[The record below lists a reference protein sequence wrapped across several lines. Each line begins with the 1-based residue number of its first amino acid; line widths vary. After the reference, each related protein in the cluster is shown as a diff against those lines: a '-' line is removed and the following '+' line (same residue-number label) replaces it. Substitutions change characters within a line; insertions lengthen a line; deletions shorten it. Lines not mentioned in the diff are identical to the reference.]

1 MKKNVK
7 KILFLILLFF
17 VILFYNTIVNAASF
31 SASASKTTLT
41 KGSTA
46 TVTITASDCAGKF
59 SITSSDSN
67 VVSISSSSEWV
78 ESGSKSITIT
88 AKKEGSAKI
97 TVKAADVS
105 DSSANVVSGS
115 KSISIT
121 VKDTTSNNNSNS
133 NSNNSSNNSN
143 SNNNNNSDNN
153 GNNNNNNNN
162 STPAEPIF
170 TSTNETVYAKSK
182 ANIRSSYSTS
192 STKVGSLS
200 EGDSVT
206 RIGIGN
212 NGWSK
217 ITYNGQ
223 TAYVSTSLLT
233 KTKPEENNKN
243 NQTTD
248 NTTDNSEENNNKP
261 EETILQLDELKI
273 ENYELTPEFS
283 KDIYEYKVKIDED
296 IEKLNMEPISNDKDI
311 TIEVKGNENLKIG
324 DNLITI
330 TLKKDGVEEKVYN
343 ITVTKK
349 ENVKEETVTKINQ
362 DLLNQEI
369 EQINRN
375 LKIRQWTIRGIIIF
389 VTILIIIIVIL
400 RYITVRNETEEY
412 FNNDYINIRDKFNEL
427 NNNINNEK
435 DDIKINNNVEN
446 KDEKDIDEVK
456 QSKIQNQN
464 ENEDAETQIQEDDD
478 VKPKRNKRSKGKHF

>member
-1 MKKNVK
+1 MKKNIN

-17 VILFYNTIVNAASF
+17 VILFCNTIVNAASF
-31 SASASKTTLT
+31 SASASKKTLT
-41 KGSTA
+41 KGSIA
-46 TVTITASDCAGKF
+46 TVTITANDCAGKF

-88 AKKEGSAKI
+88 AKKEGTAKI

-105 DSSANVVSGS
+105 DSSAQVVSGS
-115 KSISIT
+115 KSINIT
-121 VKDTTSNNNSNS
+121 VKNPETNNNSNNNNNS
-133 NSNNSSNNSN
+133 SNNTSNNSN
-143 SNNNNNSDNN
+143 SNNNP
-153 GNNNNNNNN
+153 NNN
-162 STPAEPIF
+162 SNNNETPTPTEPTF

-200 EGDSVT
+200 EGDTVT

-243 NQTTD
+243 NETTD
-248 NTTDNSEENNNKP
+248 NTTNNSEENNDKT

-283 KDIYEYKVKIDED
+283 KDIYEYKINIDED
-296 IEKLNMEPISNDKDI
+296 IEKLDIEPISNDKDI

-330 TLKKDGVEEKVYN
+330 TLKKDGIEEKVYN
-343 ITVTKK
+343 ITAIKNEK
-349 ENVKEETVTKINQ
+349 VKEETVTKINQ

-369 EQINRN
+369 DQTNKN

-389 VTILIIIIVIL
+389 VTILIIIIIIL
-400 RYITVRNETEEY
+400 RYITIRNETEEY

-446 KDEKDIDEVK
+446 KDEKNIDDVK
-456 QSKIQNQN
+456 QFKIENQD
-464 ENEDAETQIQEDDD
+464 ENTETQIQEDDD

>member
-17 VILFYNTIVNAASF
+17 VILFCNTIVNAASF

-46 TVTITASDCAGKF
+46 TLTITASDCAGKF

-88 AKKEGSAKI
+88 AKKEGTAKI

-133 NSNNSSNNSN
+133 NSNNSNNSN
-143 SNNNNNSDNN
+143 SNNNSGNN
-153 GNNNNNNNN
+153 GNNNNNP
-162 STPAEPIF
+162 TPSEPTF

-223 TAYVSTSLLT
+223 TAYISTSLLT
-233 KTKPEENNKN
+233 KTKPEENNSKPN
-243 NQTTD
+243 ETTD
-248 NTTDNSEENNNKP
+248 NTTNNSEKNNDKP

-273 ENYELTPEFS
+273 ENYKLTPEFS
-283 KDIYEYKVKIDED
+283 KDIYEYKIDIDEN
-296 IEKLNMEPISNDKDI
+296 IEKLNIEPISNDKDI

-330 TLKKDGVEEKVYN
+330 TLKKDGVEEKTYN

-369 EQINRN
+369 EQINKN

-389 VTILIIIIVIL
+389 VTILIIIIIIL

-427 NNNINNEK
+427 NNNIDNEK
-435 DDIKINNNVEN
+435 EDIKINNNVEN
-446 KDEKDIDEVK
+446 EDEKDIDEVK

>member
-17 VILFYNTIVNAASF
+17 VILFCNTIVNAASF

-46 TVTITASDCAGKF
+46 TLTITASDCAGKF

-88 AKKEGSAKI
+88 AKKEGTAKI

-133 NSNNSSNNSN
+133 NSNNSNNSN
-143 SNNNNNSDNN
+143 SNNNSGNN
-153 GNNNNNNNN
+153 GNNNNNP
-162 STPAEPIF
+162 TPSEPTF

-223 TAYVSTSLLT
+223 TAYISTSLLT
-233 KTKPEENNKN
+233 KTKPEENNSKPN
-243 NQTTD
+243 ETTD
-248 NTTDNSEENNNKP
+248 NTTNNSEKNNDKP

-273 ENYELTPEFS
+273 ENYKLTPEFS
-283 KDIYEYKVKIDED
+283 KDIYEYKIDIDEN
-296 IEKLNMEPISNDKDI
+296 IEKLNIEPISNDKDI

-330 TLKKDGVEEKVYN
+330 TLKKDGVEEKTYN

-427 NNNINNEK
+427 NNNIDNEK
-435 DDIKINNNVEN
+435 EDIKINNNVEN
-446 KDEKDIDEVK
+446 EDEKDIDEVK

>member
-1 MKKNVK
+1 MKKNIN

-17 VILFYNTIVNAASF
+17 VILFCNTIVNAASF
-31 SASASKTTLT
+31 SASASKKTLT

-46 TVTITASDCAGKF
+46 TVTITANDCAGKF

-67 VVSISSSSEWV
+67 VVSISSFSEWV

-88 AKKEGSAKI
+88 AKKEGTAKI
-97 TVKAADVS
+97 TIKANDVS

-115 KSISIT
+115 KSINIT
-121 VKDTTSNNNSNS
+121 VKDSTTNSD
-133 NSNNSSNNSN
+133 NSNNSDNS
-143 SNNNNNSDNN
+143 SNNNNNQNNN
-153 GNNNNNNNN
+153 GNNNNDN
-162 STPAEPIF
+162 AEPSEPTF

-200 EGDSVT
+200 EGDNVT

-243 NQTTD
+243 NETTD
-248 NTTDNSEENNNKP
+248 NTTNNSEENNDKT

-283 KDIYEYKVKIDED
+283 KDIYEYKINIDED
-296 IEKLNMEPISNDKDI
+296 IEKLDIEPISNDKDI

-330 TLKKDGVEEKVYN
+330 TLKKDGIEENVYN
-343 ITVTKK
+343 ITAIKNEK
-349 ENVKEETVTKINQ
+349 VKEETVTKINQ

-369 EQINRN
+369 DQTNKN

-389 VTILIIIIVIL
+389 VTILIIIIIIL
-400 RYITVRNETEEY
+400 RYITIRNETNEIEY
-412 FNNDYINIRDKFNEL
+412 VNIRDKFNEL
-427 NNNINNEK
+427 NNQ
-435 DDIKINNNVEN
+435 NNNDEFNNNIKNSYNVNNDNQFEDEN
-446 KDEKDIDEVK
+446 QDEIDK
-456 QSKIQNQN
+456 KLR
-464 ENEDAETQIQEDDD
+464 
-478 VKPKRNKRSKGKHF
+478 KNKKSKGKHF

>member
-133 NSNNSSNNSN
+133 NSNNS
-143 SNNNNNSDNN
+143 
-153 GNNNNNNNN
+153 NNNNNNNN
-162 STPAEPIF
+162 NNNPTPAEPTF

-243 NQTTD
+243 NETTD
-248 NTTDNSEENNNKP
+248 NTTDNSEENNDKP

-273 ENYELTPEFS
+273 ENYDLTPEFS
-283 KDIYEYKVKIDED
+283 KDIYEYKVNIDED
-296 IEKLNMEPISNDKDI
+296 IGKLNIEPISNDKDI

-349 ENVKEETVTKINQ
+349 ENVKVETVTKINQ

-389 VTILIIIIVIL
+389 VTILIIIIIIL

-446 KDEKDIDEVK
+446 KDEKNIDDVK
-456 QSKIQNQN
+456 QSKIENQN
-464 ENEDAETQIQEDDD
+464 ENTETQIQEDDD

>member
-17 VILFYNTIVNAASF
+17 VILFCNTIVNAASF

-46 TVTITASDCAGKF
+46 TLTITASDCAGKF

-88 AKKEGSAKI
+88 AKKEGTAKI

-133 NSNNSSNNSN
+133 NSNNSNNSN
-143 SNNNNNSDNN
+143 SNNNSGNN
-153 GNNNNNNNN
+153 GNNNNNP
-162 STPAEPIF
+162 TPSEPTF

-223 TAYVSTSLLT
+223 TAYISTSLLT
-233 KTKPEENNKN
+233 KTKPEENNSKPN
-243 NQTTD
+243 ETTD
-248 NTTDNSEENNNKP
+248 NTTNNSEKNNDKP

-283 KDIYEYKVKIDED
+283 KDIYEYKVNIDED
-296 IEKLNMEPISNDKDI
+296 IEKLNIEPISNDKDI

-330 TLKKDGVEEKVYN
+330 TLKKDGVEEKTYN

-369 EQINRN
+369 EQINKN

-389 VTILIIIIVIL
+389 VTILIIIIIIL

-427 NNNINNEK
+427 NNNIDNEK
-435 DDIKINNNVEN
+435 EDIKINNNVEN
-446 KDEKDIDEVK
+446 EDEKDIDEVK

>member
-17 VILFYNTIVNAASF
+17 VILFCNTIVNAASF

-46 TVTITASDCAGKF
+46 TLTITASDCAGKF

-88 AKKEGSAKI
+88 AKKEGTAKI

-105 DSSANVVSGS
+105 DSSAQVVSGS
-115 KSISIT
+115 KSINIT
-121 VKDTTSNNNSNS
+121 VKNPETNNNSNNNNNS
-133 NSNNSSNNSN
+133 SNNTSNNSN
-143 SNNNNNSDNN
+143 SNNNP
-153 GNNNNNNNN
+153 NNN
-162 STPAEPIF
+162 SNNNETPTPTEPTF

-200 EGDSVT
+200 EGDTVT

-243 NQTTD
+243 NETTD
-248 NTTDNSEENNNKP
+248 NTTDNSEENNDKP

-283 KDIYEYKVKIDED
+283 KDIYEYKINIDKD
-296 IEKLNMEPISNDKDI
+296 IEKLDIEPISNDKDI

-330 TLKKDGVEEKVYN
+330 TLKKDGIEEKVYN
-343 ITVTKK
+343 ITAIKNEK
-349 ENVKEETVTKINQ
+349 VKEETVTKINQ

-369 EQINRN
+369 DQTNKN

-389 VTILIIIIVIL
+389 VTILIIIIIIL
-400 RYITVRNETEEY
+400 RYITIRNETEEY

-446 KDEKDIDEVK
+446 KDEKNIDDVK
-456 QSKIQNQN
+456 QFKIENQD
-464 ENEDAETQIQEDDD
+464 ENTETQIQEDDD

>member
-1 MKKNVK
+1 MKKNIN

-17 VILFYNTIVNAASF
+17 VILFCNTIVNAASF
-31 SASASKTTLT
+31 SASASKKTLT

-46 TVTITASDCAGKF
+46 TVTITANDCAGKF

-67 VVSISSSSEWV
+67 VASISSSSEWV

-88 AKKEGSAKI
+88 AKKEGTAKI

-115 KSISIT
+115 KSINIT
-121 VKDTTSNNNSNS
+121 VKDSTTNSD
-133 NSNNSSNNSN
+133 NSNNSDNS
-143 SNNNNNSDNN
+143 SNNNNNQNNN
-153 GNNNNNNNN
+153 GNNNNDN
-162 STPAEPIF
+162 AEPSEPTF

-200 EGDSVT
+200 EGDDVT

-243 NQTTD
+243 NETTD
-248 NTTDNSEENNNKP
+248 NTTNNSEENNDKT

-283 KDIYEYKVKIDED
+283 KDIYEYKINIDED
-296 IEKLNMEPISNDKDI
+296 IEKLDIEPISNDKDI

-330 TLKKDGVEEKVYN
+330 TLKKDGIEEKVYN
-343 ITVTKK
+343 ITAIKNEK
-349 ENVKEETVTKINQ
+349 VKEETVTKINQ

-369 EQINRN
+369 DQTNKN

-389 VTILIIIIVIL
+389 VTILIIIIIIL
-400 RYITVRNETEEY
+400 RYITIRNETEEY

-446 KDEKDIDEVK
+446 KDEKNIDDVK
-456 QSKIQNQN
+456 QFKIENQD
-464 ENEDAETQIQEDDD
+464 ENTETQIQEDDD

>member
-1 MKKNVK
+1 MKKNIN

-17 VILFYNTIVNAASF
+17 VILFCNTIVNAASF
-31 SASASKTTLT
+31 SASASKKTLT
-41 KGSTA
+41 KGSIA
-46 TVTITASDCAGKF
+46 TVTITANDCAGKF

-88 AKKEGSAKI
+88 AKKEGTAKI
-97 TVKAADVS
+97 TIKANDVS

-115 KSISIT
+115 KSINIT
-121 VKDTTSNNNSNS
+121 VKDSTTNSD
-133 NSNNSSNNSN
+133 NSNNSDNS
-143 SNNNNNSDNN
+143 SNNNNNQNNN
-153 GNNNNNNNN
+153 GNNNNDN
-162 STPAEPIF
+162 AEPSEPTF

-200 EGDSVT
+200 EGDNVT

-243 NQTTD
+243 NETTD
-248 NTTDNSEENNNKP
+248 NTTNNSEENNDKT

-283 KDIYEYKVKIDED
+283 KDIYEYKINIDED
-296 IEKLNMEPISNDKDI
+296 IEKLDIEPISNDKDI

-330 TLKKDGVEEKVYN
+330 TLKKDGIEEKVYN
-343 ITVTKK
+343 ITAIKNEK
-349 ENVKEETVTKINQ
+349 VKEETVTKINQ

-369 EQINRN
+369 DQTNKN

-389 VTILIIIIVIL
+389 VTILIIIIIIL
-400 RYITVRNETEEY
+400 RYITIRNETEEY

-446 KDEKDIDEVK
+446 KDEKNIDDVK
-456 QSKIQNQN
+456 QFKIENQD
-464 ENEDAETQIQEDDD
+464 ENTETQIQEDDD

>member
-1 MKKNVK
+1 MKKNIN

-17 VILFYNTIVNAASF
+17 VILFCNTIVNAASF
-31 SASASKTTLT
+31 SASASKKTLT
-41 KGSTA
+41 KGSIA
-46 TVTITASDCAGKF
+46 TVTITANDCAGKF

-88 AKKEGSAKI
+88 AKKEGTAKI
-97 TVKAADVS
+97 TIKANDVS

-115 KSISIT
+115 KSINIT
-121 VKDTTSNNNSNS
+121 VKDSTTNSD
-133 NSNNSSNNSN
+133 NSNNSDNS
-143 SNNNNNSDNN
+143 SNNNNNQNNN
-153 GNNNNNNNN
+153 GNNNNDN
-162 STPAEPIF
+162 AEPSEPTF

-200 EGDSVT
+200 EGDNVT

-243 NQTTD
+243 NETTD
-248 NTTDNSEENNNKP
+248 NTTNNSEENNDKT

-283 KDIYEYKVKIDED
+283 KDIYEYKINIDED
-296 IEKLNMEPISNDKDI
+296 IEKLDIEPISNDKDI

-330 TLKKDGVEEKVYN
+330 TLKKDGIEEKVYN
-343 ITVTKK
+343 ITAIKNEK
-349 ENVKEETVTKINQ
+349 VKEETVTKINQ

-369 EQINRN
+369 DQTNKN

-389 VTILIIIIVIL
+389 VTILIIIIIIL
-400 RYITVRNETEEY
+400 RYITIRNETEEY

-446 KDEKDIDEVK
+446 KDEKNIDDVK
-456 QSKIQNQN
+456 QFKIENQD
-464 ENEDAETQIQEDDD
+464 ENTETQIQEDDN

>member
-41 KGSTA
+41 NGSTA
-46 TVTITASDCAGKF
+46 TITITASDCAGKF

-88 AKKEGSAKI
+88 AKKEGTAKI

-105 DSSANVVSGS
+105 DSSAQVVSGS
-115 KSISIT
+115 KSINIT
-121 VKDTTSNNNSNS
+121 VKNPETNNNSN
-133 NSNNSSNNSN
+133 NNNNSSNNTNNTNNNSN
-143 SNNNNNSDNN
+143 SNNNP
-153 GNNNNNNNN
+153 NNN
-162 STPAEPIF
+162 SNNNETPTPTEPTF

-200 EGDSVT
+200 EGDTVT

-243 NQTTD
+243 NETTD
-248 NTTDNSEENNNKP
+248 NTTDNSEENNDKP
-261 EETILQLDELKI
+261 EEIILQLDELKI

-283 KDIYEYKVKIDED
+283 KDIYEYKVKIDEN
-296 IEKLNMEPISNDKDI
+296 IEKLNIEPISNDKDI

-446 KDEKDIDEVK
+446 KDEKNIDDVK
-456 QSKIQNQN
+456 QSKIENQD
-464 ENEDAETQIQEDDD
+464 ENTETQIQEDDD

>member
-1 MKKNVK
+1 MKGNIK

-17 VILFYNTIVNAASF
+17 VILFCNTIVNAASF
-31 SASASKTTLT
+31 SASASKKTLT

-67 VVSISSSSEWV
+67 IVSISSSSEWV

-88 AKKEGSAKI
+88 AKKAGTAKI

-121 VKDTTSNNNSNS
+121 VEDSTAN
-133 NSNNSSNNSN
+133 NNSN
-143 SNNNNNSDNN
+143 SNNNS
-153 GNNNNNNNN
+153 NNNNASNSNNNN
-162 STPAEPIF
+162 SKPTEPTF

-182 ANIRSSYSTS
+182 ANVRSSYSTS
-192 STKVGSLS
+192 STKIGSLT

-206 RIGIGN
+206 RTGIGN

-233 KTKPEENNKN
+233 KTKPEKNNNKTN
-243 NQTTD
+243 ETTD
-248 NTTDNSEENNNKP
+248 NTTSNIDENNEKT
-261 EETILQLDELKI
+261 EELILQLDELKI
-273 ENYELTPEFS
+273 ENYKLTPEFS
-283 KDIYEYKVKIDED
+283 KDIYEYKINIDDD
-296 IEKLNMEPISNDKDI
+296 IEKLNIEPISNDKNI
-311 TIEVKGNENLKIG
+311 TIELKGNENLKIG

-330 TLKKDGVEEKVYN
+330 TLKKDGVEEKTYN

-369 EQINRN
+369 EQINKN

-389 VTILIIIIVIL
+389 VTILIIIIIIL

-412 FNNDYINIRDKFNEL
+412 FNNDYVNIRDKFNEL
-427 NNNINNEK
+427 NNNINNKE
-435 DDIKINNNVEN
+435 DIVQINKNVEN
-446 KDEKDIDEVK
+446 EEEKNIDDVK
-456 QSKIQNQN
+456 QTKMENQN
-464 ENEDAETQIQEDDD
+464 ENAEYQIQEDIDI
-478 VKPKRNKRSKGKHF
+478 KTKRNKKSRGKHF

>member
-133 NSNNSSNNSN
+133 NSNNS
-143 SNNNNNSDNN
+143 
-153 GNNNNNNNN
+153 NNNNNNNN
-162 STPAEPIF
+162 NNNPTPAEPTF

-243 NQTTD
+243 NETTD
-248 NTTDNSEENNNKP
+248 NTTDNSEENNDKP

-273 ENYELTPEFS
+273 ENYDLTPEFS
-283 KDIYEYKVKIDED
+283 KDIYEYKVNIDED
-296 IEKLNMEPISNDKDI
+296 IGKLNIEPISNDKDI

-349 ENVKEETVTKINQ
+349 ENVKVETVTKINQ

-400 RYITVRNETEEY
+400 RYITIRNETQEY

-446 KDEKDIDEVK
+446 KDEKNIDDVK
-456 QSKIQNQN
+456 QSKIENQNQN
-464 ENEDAETQIQEDDD
+464 TETQIQEDDD

>member
-1 MKKNVK
+1 MKKNIN

-17 VILFYNTIVNAASF
+17 VILFCNTIVNAASF
-31 SASASKTTLT
+31 LASASKKTLT

-46 TVTITASDCAGKF
+46 TVTITANDCAGKF

-88 AKKEGSAKI
+88 AKKEGTAKI
-97 TVKAADVS
+97 TIKANDVS

-115 KSISIT
+115 KSINIT
-121 VKDTTSNNNSNS
+121 VKDSTTNSD
-133 NSNNSSNNSN
+133 NSNNSDNS
-143 SNNNNNSDNN
+143 SNNNNNQNNN
-153 GNNNNNNNN
+153 GNNNNDN
-162 STPAEPIF
+162 AEPSEPTF

-200 EGDSVT
+200 EGDNVT

-243 NQTTD
+243 NETTD
-248 NTTDNSEENNNKP
+248 NTTNNSEENNDKT

-283 KDIYEYKVKIDED
+283 KDIYEYKINIDED
-296 IEKLNMEPISNDKDI
+296 IEKLDIEPISNDKDI

-330 TLKKDGVEEKVYN
+330 TLKKDGIEEKVYN
-343 ITVTKK
+343 ITAIKNEK
-349 ENVKEETVTKINQ
+349 VKEETVTKINQ

-369 EQINRN
+369 DQTNKN

-389 VTILIIIIVIL
+389 VTILIIIIIIL
-400 RYITVRNETEEY
+400 RYITIRNETEEY

-446 KDEKDIDEVK
+446 KDEKNIDDVK
-456 QSKIQNQN
+456 QFKIENQD
-464 ENEDAETQIQEDDD
+464 ENTETQIQEDDD

>member
-1 MKKNVK
+1 MKKNIN

-17 VILFYNTIVNAASF
+17 VILFCNTIVNAASF
-31 SASASKTTLT
+31 SASASKKTLT

-46 TVTITASDCAGKF
+46 TVTITANDCAGKF

-88 AKKEGSAKI
+88 AKKEGTAKI
-97 TVKAADVS
+97 TIKANDVS

-115 KSISIT
+115 KSINIT
-121 VKDTTSNNNSNS
+121 VKDSTTNSD
-133 NSNNSSNNSN
+133 NSNNSDNS
-143 SNNNNNSDNN
+143 SNNNNNQNNN
-153 GNNNNNNNN
+153 GNNNNDN
-162 STPAEPIF
+162 AEPSEPTF

-200 EGDSVT
+200 EGDNVT

-243 NQTTD
+243 NETTD
-248 NTTDNSEENNNKP
+248 NTTNNSEENNDKT

-283 KDIYEYKVKIDED
+283 KDIYEYKINIDED
-296 IEKLNMEPISNDKDI
+296 IEKLDIEPISNDKDI
-311 TIEVKGNENLKIG
+311 TIEIKGNENLKIG

-330 TLKKDGVEEKVYN
+330 TLKKDGIEEKVYN
-343 ITVTKK
+343 ITAIKNEK
-349 ENVKEETVTKINQ
+349 VKEETVTKINQ

-369 EQINRN
+369 DQTNKN

-389 VTILIIIIVIL
+389 VTILIIIIIIL
-400 RYITVRNETEEY
+400 RYITIRNETEEY

-446 KDEKDIDEVK
+446 KDEKNIDDVK
-456 QSKIQNQN
+456 QFKIENQD
-464 ENEDAETQIQEDDD
+464 ENTETQIQEDDD

>member
-133 NSNNSSNNSN
+133 NSNNS
-143 SNNNNNSDNN
+143 
-153 GNNNNNNNN
+153 NNNNNNNN
-162 STPAEPIF
+162 PTPAEPTF

-243 NQTTD
+243 NETTD
-248 NTTDNSEENNNKP
+248 NTTDNSEENNDKP

-273 ENYELTPEFS
+273 ENYDLTPEFS

>member
-1 MKKNVK
+1 MKKNIN

-17 VILFYNTIVNAASF
+17 VILFCNTIVNAASF
-31 SASASKTTLT
+31 SASASKKTLT

-46 TVTITASDCAGKF
+46 TVTITANDCAGKF

-67 VVSISSSSEWV
+67 VASISSSSEWV

-88 AKKEGSAKI
+88 AKKEGTAKI

-105 DSSANVVSGS
+105 DSSAQVVSGS
-115 KSISIT
+115 KSINIT
-121 VKDTTSNNNSNS
+121 VKNPETNNNSNNNNNS
-133 NSNNSSNNSN
+133 SNNTSNNSN
-143 SNNNNNSDNN
+143 SNNNP
-153 GNNNNNNNN
+153 NNN
-162 STPAEPIF
+162 SNNNETPTPTEPTF

-200 EGDSVT
+200 EGDTVT

-243 NQTTD
+243 NETTD
-248 NTTDNSEENNNKP
+248 NTTDNSEENNDKP

-283 KDIYEYKVKIDED
+283 KDIYEYKVNIDED

-369 EQINRN
+369 DQTNKN

-389 VTILIIIIVIL
+389 VTILIIIIIIL
-400 RYITVRNETEEY
+400 RYITIRNETEEY

-446 KDEKDIDEVK
+446 KDEKNIDDVK
-456 QSKIQNQN
+456 QFKIENQD
-464 ENEDAETQIQEDDD
+464 ENTETQIQEYDD

>member
-17 VILFYNTIVNAASF
+17 VILFCNTIVNAASF

-46 TVTITASDCAGKF
+46 TLTITASDCAGKF

-88 AKKEGSAKI
+88 AKKEGTAKI

-133 NSNNSSNNSN
+133 NSNNSNNSN
-143 SNNNNNSDNN
+143 SNNNSGNN
-153 GNNNNNNNN
+153 GNNNNNP
-162 STPAEPIF
+162 TPSEPTF

-223 TAYVSTSLLT
+223 TAYISTSLLT
-233 KTKPEENNKN
+233 KTKPEENNSKPN
-243 NQTTD
+243 ETTD
-248 NTTDNSEENNNKP
+248 NTTNNSEKNNDKP

-273 ENYELTPEFS
+273 ENYKLTPEFS
-283 KDIYEYKVKIDED
+283 KDIYEYKIDIDEN
-296 IEKLNMEPISNDKDI
+296 IEKLNIEPISNDKDI

-330 TLKKDGVEEKVYN
+330 TLKKDGVEEKTYN

-369 EQINRN
+369 EQINKN

-389 VTILIIIIVIL
+389 VTILIIIIIIL

-427 NNNINNEK
+427 NNNIDNEK
-435 DDIKINNNVEN
+435 EDIKINNNVEN
-446 KDEKDIDEVK
+446 EDEKDIDEVK

-464 ENEDAETQIQEDDD
+464 ENEDEETQIQEDDD

>member
-1 MKKNVK
+1 MKKNIN

-17 VILFYNTIVNAASF
+17 VILFCNTIVNAASF
-31 SASASKTTLT
+31 SASASKKTLT

-46 TVTITASDCAGKF
+46 TVTITANDCAGKF

-88 AKKEGSAKI
+88 AKKEGTAKI
-97 TVKAADVS
+97 TIKANDVS

-115 KSISIT
+115 KSINIT
-121 VKDTTSNNNSNS
+121 VKDSTTNSD
-133 NSNNSSNNSN
+133 NSNNSDNS
-143 SNNNNNSDNN
+143 SNNNNNQNNN
-153 GNNNNNNNN
+153 GNNNNDN
-162 STPAEPIF
+162 AEPSEPTF

-200 EGDSVT
+200 EGDNVT

-243 NQTTD
+243 NETTD
-248 NTTDNSEENNNKP
+248 NTTNNSEENNDKT

-283 KDIYEYKVKIDED
+283 KDIYEYKINIDED
-296 IEKLNMEPISNDKDI
+296 IEKLDIEPISNDKDI

-330 TLKKDGVEEKVYN
+330 TLKKDGIEEKVYN
-343 ITVTKK
+343 ITAIKNEK
-349 ENVKEETVTKINQ
+349 VKEETVTKINQ

-369 EQINRN
+369 DQTNKN

-389 VTILIIIIVIL
+389 VTILIIIIIIL
-400 RYITVRNETEEY
+400 RYITIRNETEEY

-446 KDEKDIDEVK
+446 KDEKNIDDVK
-456 QSKIQNQN
+456 QFKIENQD
-464 ENEDAETQIQEDDD
+464 ENTETQIQEDDD

>member
-1 MKKNVK
+1 MKKNIN

-17 VILFYNTIVNAASF
+17 VILFCNTIVNAASF
-31 SASASKTTLT
+31 SASASKKTLT

-46 TVTITASDCAGKF
+46 TVTITANDCAGKF

-67 VVSISSSSEWV
+67 VASISSSSEWV

-88 AKKEGSAKI
+88 AKKEGTAKI

-105 DSSANVVSGS
+105 DSSAQVVSGS
-115 KSISIT
+115 KSINIT
-121 VKDTTSNNNSNS
+121 VKNPETNNNSNNNNNS
-133 NSNNSSNNSN
+133 SNNTSNNSN
-143 SNNNNNSDNN
+143 SNNNP
-153 GNNNNNNNN
+153 NNN
-162 STPAEPIF
+162 SNNNETPTPTEPTF

-200 EGDSVT
+200 EGDTVT

-243 NQTTD
+243 NETTD
-248 NTTDNSEENNNKP
+248 NTTDNSEENNDKP

-283 KDIYEYKVKIDED
+283 KDIYEYKVNIDED

-369 EQINRN
+369 DQTNKN

-389 VTILIIIIVIL
+389 VTILIIIIIIL
-400 RYITVRNETEEY
+400 RYITIRNETNEIEY
-412 FNNDYINIRDKFNEL
+412 VNIRDKFNEL
-427 NNNINNEK
+427 NNQ
-435 DDIKINNNVEN
+435 NNNDEFNNNIKNSYNVNNDNQFEDEN
-446 KDEKDIDEVK
+446 QDEIDK
-456 QSKIQNQN
+456 KLR
-464 ENEDAETQIQEDDD
+464 
-478 VKPKRNKRSKGKHF
+478 KNKKSKGKHF

>member
-1 MKKNVK
+1 MKKNIN

-17 VILFYNTIVNAASF
+17 VILFCNTIVNAASF
-31 SASASKTTLT
+31 SASASKKTLT
-41 KGSTA
+41 KGSIA
-46 TVTITASDCAGKF
+46 TVTITANDCAGKF

-88 AKKEGSAKI
+88 AKKEGTAKI
-97 TVKAADVS
+97 TIKANDVS

-115 KSISIT
+115 KSINIT
-121 VKDTTSNNNSNS
+121 VKDSTTNSD
-133 NSNNSSNNSN
+133 NSNNSDNS
-143 SNNNNNSDNN
+143 SNNNDNQNNN
-153 GNNNNNNNN
+153 GNNNNDN
-162 STPAEPIF
+162 AEPSEPTF

-200 EGDSVT
+200 EGDNVT

-243 NQTTD
+243 NETTD
-248 NTTDNSEENNNKP
+248 NTTNNSEENNDKT

-283 KDIYEYKVKIDED
+283 KDIYEYKINIDED
-296 IEKLNMEPISNDKDI
+296 IEKLDIEPISNDKDI

-330 TLKKDGVEEKVYN
+330 TLKKDGIEEKVYN
-343 ITVTKK
+343 ITAIKNEK
-349 ENVKEETVTKINQ
+349 VKEETVTKINQ

-369 EQINRN
+369 DQTNKN

-389 VTILIIIIVIL
+389 VTILIIIIIIL
-400 RYITVRNETEEY
+400 RYITIRNETEEY

-446 KDEKDIDEVK
+446 KDEKNIDDVK
-456 QSKIQNQN
+456 QFKIENQD
-464 ENEDAETQIQEDDD
+464 ENTETQIQEDDD

>member
-17 VILFYNTIVNAASF
+17 VILFCNTIVNAASF

-46 TVTITASDCAGKF
+46 TLTITASDCAGKF

-88 AKKEGSAKI
+88 AKKEGTAKI

-133 NSNNSSNNSN
+133 NSNNNSG
-143 SNNNNNSDNN
+143 NN
-153 GNNNNNNNN
+153 GNNNNNP
-162 STPAEPIF
+162 TPSEPTF

-223 TAYVSTSLLT
+223 TAYISTSLLT
-233 KTKPEENNKN
+233 KTKPEENNSKPN
-243 NQTTD
+243 ETTD
-248 NTTDNSEENNNKP
+248 NTTNNSEKNNDKP

-273 ENYELTPEFS
+273 ENYKLTPEFS
-283 KDIYEYKVKIDED
+283 KDIYEYKIDIDEN
-296 IEKLNMEPISNDKDI
+296 IEKLNIEPISNDKDI

-330 TLKKDGVEEKVYN
+330 TLKKDGVEEKTYN

-369 EQINRN
+369 EQINKN

-389 VTILIIIIVIL
+389 VTILIIIIIIL

-427 NNNINNEK
+427 NNNIDNKKE
-435 DDIKINNNVEN
+435 DIKINNNVEN
-446 KDEKDIDEVK
+446 EDEKDIDEVK

-464 ENEDAETQIQEDDD
+464 QNEDAETQIQEDDD

>member
-133 NSNNSSNNSN
+133 NSNNS
-143 SNNNNNSDNN
+143 
-153 GNNNNNNNN
+153 NNNNNNNN
-162 STPAEPIF
+162 PTPAEPTF

-248 NTTDNSEENNNKP
+248 NTTDNSEENNKP

-311 TIEVKGNENLKIG
+311 TIEVKGNDNLKIG

-389 VTILIIIIVIL
+389 VTILIIIIIIL

-446 KDEKDIDEVK
+446 KDEKNIDDVK
-456 QSKIQNQN
+456 QSKIENQN
-464 ENEDAETQIQEDDD
+464 ENTETQIQEDDD

>member
-1 MKKNVK
+1 MKKNIN

-17 VILFYNTIVNAASF
+17 VILFCNTIVNAASF
-31 SASASKTTLT
+31 SASASKKTLT

-46 TVTITASDCAGKF
+46 TVTITANDCAGKF

-88 AKKEGSAKI
+88 AKKEGTAKI

-115 KSISIT
+115 KSINIT
-121 VKDTTSNNNSNS
+121 VKDSTTNSD
-133 NSNNSSNNSN
+133 NSNNSDNS
-143 SNNNNNSDNN
+143 SNNNNNQNNN
-153 GNNNNNNNN
+153 GNNNNDN
-162 STPAEPIF
+162 AEPSEPTF

-200 EGDSVT
+200 EGDNVT

-243 NQTTD
+243 NETTD
-248 NTTDNSEENNNKP
+248 NTTNNSEENNDKT

-283 KDIYEYKVKIDED
+283 KDIYEYKINIDED
-296 IEKLNMEPISNDKDI
+296 IEKLDIEPISNDKDI

-330 TLKKDGVEEKVYN
+330 TLKKDGIEENVYN
-343 ITVTKK
+343 ITAIKNEK
-349 ENVKEETVTKINQ
+349 VKEETVTKINQ

-369 EQINRN
+369 DQTNKN

-389 VTILIIIIVIL
+389 VTILIIIIIIL
-400 RYITVRNETEEY
+400 RYITIRNETNEIEY
-412 FNNDYINIRDKFNEL
+412 VNIRDKFNEL
-427 NNNINNEK
+427 NNQ
-435 DDIKINNNVEN
+435 NNNDEFNNNIKNSYNVNNDNQFEDEN
-446 KDEKDIDEVK
+446 QDEIDK
-456 QSKIQNQN
+456 KLR
-464 ENEDAETQIQEDDD
+464 
-478 VKPKRNKRSKGKHF
+478 KNKKSKGKHF

>member
-1 MKKNVK
+1 MKKNIN

-17 VILFYNTIVNAASF
+17 VILFCNTIVNAASF
-31 SASASKTTLT
+31 SASASKKTLT
-41 KGSTA
+41 KGSTV
-46 TVTITASDCAGKF
+46 TVTITANDCAGKF

-88 AKKEGSAKI
+88 AKKEGTAKI

-105 DSSANVVSGS
+105 DSSAQVVSGS
-115 KSISIT
+115 KSINIT
-121 VKDTTSNNNSNS
+121 VKNPETNNNSNNNNNS
-133 NSNNSSNNSN
+133 SNNTSNNSN
-143 SNNNNNSDNN
+143 SNNNP
-153 GNNNNNNNN
+153 NNN
-162 STPAEPIF
+162 SNNNETPTPTEPTF

-200 EGDSVT
+200 EGDTVT

-243 NQTTD
+243 NETTD
-248 NTTDNSEENNNKP
+248 NTTDNSEENNDKP

-283 KDIYEYKVKIDED
+283 KDIYEYKVNIDED

-330 TLKKDGVEEKVYN
+330 TLKKDGIEEKVYN
-343 ITVTKK
+343 ITAIKNEK
-349 ENVKEETVTKINQ
+349 VKEETVTKINQ

-369 EQINRN
+369 DQTNKN

-389 VTILIIIIVIL
+389 VTILIIIIIIL
-400 RYITVRNETEEY
+400 RYITIRNETEEY

-446 KDEKDIDEVK
+446 KDEKNIDDVK
-456 QSKIQNQN
+456 QFKIENQD
-464 ENEDAETQIQEDDD
+464 ENTETQIQEDDD

>member
-17 VILFYNTIVNAASF
+17 VILFCNTIVNAASF

-46 TVTITASDCAGKF
+46 TLTITASDCAGKF

-88 AKKEGSAKI
+88 AKKEGTAKI

-133 NSNNSSNNSN
+133 NSNNSNNSN
-143 SNNNNNSDNN
+143 SNNNSGNN
-153 GNNNNNNNN
+153 GNNNNNP
-162 STPAEPIF
+162 TPSEPTF

-223 TAYVSTSLLT
+223 TAYISTSLLT
-233 KTKPEENNKN
+233 KTKPEENNSKPN
-243 NQTTD
+243 ETTD
-248 NTTDNSEENNNKP
+248 NTTNNSEKNNDKP

-283 KDIYEYKVKIDED
+283 KDIYEYKVNIDEN
-296 IEKLNMEPISNDKDI
+296 IEKLNIEPISNDKDI

-330 TLKKDGVEEKVYN
+330 TLKKDGVEEKTYN

-369 EQINRN
+369 EQINKN

-389 VTILIIIIVIL
+389 VTILIIIIIIL

-427 NNNINNEK
+427 NNNIDNEK
-435 DDIKINNNVEN
+435 EDIKINNNVEN
-446 KDEKDIDEVK
+446 EDEKDIDEVK

>member
-17 VILFYNTIVNAASF
+17 VILFCNTIVNAASF
-31 SASASKTTLT
+31 SASASKITLT

-46 TVTITASDCAGKF
+46 TLTITASDCAGKF

-88 AKKEGSAKI
+88 AKKEGTAKI

-133 NSNNSSNNSN
+133 NSNNSNNSN
-143 SNNNNNSDNN
+143 SNNNSGNN
-153 GNNNNNNNN
+153 GNNNNNP
-162 STPAEPIF
+162 TPSEPTF

-223 TAYVSTSLLT
+223 TAYISTSLLT
-233 KTKPEENNKN
+233 KTKPEENNSKPN
-243 NQTTD
+243 ETTD
-248 NTTDNSEENNNKP
+248 NTTNNSEKNNDKP

-273 ENYELTPEFS
+273 ENYKLTPEFS
-283 KDIYEYKVKIDED
+283 KDIYEYKIDIDEN
-296 IEKLNMEPISNDKDI
+296 IEKLNIEPISNDKDI

-330 TLKKDGVEEKVYN
+330 TLKKDGVEEKTYN

-369 EQINRN
+369 EQINKN

-389 VTILIIIIVIL
+389 VTILIIIIIIL

-427 NNNINNEK
+427 NNNIDNEK
-435 DDIKINNNVEN
+435 EDIKINNNVEN
-446 KDEKDIDEVK
+446 EDEKDIDEVK
-456 QSKIQNQN
+456 QSKIQNEN
-464 ENEDAETQIQEDDD
+464 ENAETQIQEDDD

>member
-41 KGSTA
+41 NGSTA
-46 TVTITASDCAGKF
+46 TITITANDCAGKF
-59 SITSSDSN
+59 SITSSDSS
-67 VVSISSSSEWV
+67 VASISSSSEWV

-88 AKKEGSAKI
+88 AKKEGTAKI

-105 DSSANVVSGS
+105 DSSAQVVSGS
-115 KSISIT
+115 KSINIT
-121 VKDTTSNNNSNS
+121 VKNSETNNNSN
-133 NSNNSSNNSN
+133 NNNNSSNNTNNNSN
-143 SNNNNNSDNN
+143 SNNNP
-153 GNNNNNNNN
+153 NNN
-162 STPAEPIF
+162 SNNNETPTPTEPTF

-182 ANIRSSYSTS
+182 ANVRSSYSTS
-192 STKVGSLS
+192 STKIGSLT

-206 RIGIGN
+206 RTGIGN

-233 KTKPEENNKN
+233 KTKPEENDSKPKPNE
-243 NQTTD
+243 
-248 NTTDNSEENNNKP
+248 TTDNSEENNDKP
-261 EETILQLDELKI
+261 EEIILQLDELKI

-283 KDIYEYKVKIDED
+283 KDIYEYKVNIDED
-296 IEKLNMEPISNDKDI
+296 IEKLNIEPISNDKEI

-330 TLKKDGVEEKVYN
+330 TLKKDGIEEKTYS
-343 ITVTKK
+343 ITVVKK

-389 VTILIIIIVIL
+389 VTILIIIIIIL
-400 RYITVRNETEEY
+400 RYITIRNETEEY

-446 KDEKDIDEVK
+446 KDEKNIDDVK
-456 QSKIQNQN
+456 QSKIENQD
-464 ENEDAETQIQEDDD
+464 ENTETQIQEDDD

>member
-1 MKKNVK
+1 MKENIK
-7 KILFLILLFF
+7 KISFLILLFF
-17 VILFYNTIVNAASF
+17 VILFCNTIVNAASF
-31 SASASKTTLT
+31 SASSSKTTLT

-46 TVTITASDCAGKF
+46 TLTITANDCAGKF
-59 SITSSDSN
+59 SITSSDSS
-67 VVSISSSSEWV
+67 VASISSSSEWV

-88 AKKEGSAKI
+88 AKKEGTAKI

-143 SNNNNNSDNN
+143 NNSDNN

-162 STPAEPIF
+162 NNNSTPAEPTF

-283 KDIYEYKVKIDED
+283 KDIYEYKVNIDED

-324 DNLITI
+324 DNLINI

>member
-1 MKKNVK
+1 MKKNIN

-17 VILFYNTIVNAASF
+17 VILFCNTIVNAASF
-31 SASASKTTLT
+31 SASASKKTLT

-46 TVTITASDCAGKF
+46 TVTITANDCAGKF

-67 VVSISSSSEWV
+67 VASISSSSEWV

-88 AKKEGSAKI
+88 AKKEGTAKI

-105 DSSANVVSGS
+105 DSSAQVVSGS
-115 KSISIT
+115 KSINIT
-121 VKDTTSNNNSNS
+121 VKNPETNNNSNNNNNS
-133 NSNNSSNNSN
+133 SNNTSNNSN
-143 SNNNNNSDNN
+143 SNNNP
-153 GNNNNNNNN
+153 NNN
-162 STPAEPIF
+162 SNNNETSTPTEPTF

-200 EGDSVT
+200 EGDTVT

-243 NQTTD
+243 NETTD
-248 NTTDNSEENNNKP
+248 NTTDNSEENNDKP

-283 KDIYEYKVKIDED
+283 KDIYEYKVNIDED

-369 EQINRN
+369 DQTNKN

-389 VTILIIIIVIL
+389 VTILIIIIIIL
-400 RYITVRNETEEY
+400 RYITIRNETEEY

-446 KDEKDIDEVK
+446 KDEKNIDDVK
-456 QSKIQNQN
+456 QFKIENQD
-464 ENEDAETQIQEDDD
+464 ENTETQIQEDDD

>member
-1 MKKNVK
+1 MKKNIN

-17 VILFYNTIVNAASF
+17 VILFCNTIVNAASF
-31 SASASKTTLT
+31 SASASKKTLT

-46 TVTITASDCAGKF
+46 TVTITANDCAGKF

-88 AKKEGSAKI
+88 AKKEGTAKI
-97 TVKAADVS
+97 TIKANDVS

-115 KSISIT
+115 KSINIT
-121 VKDTTSNNNSNS
+121 VKDSTTNSD
-133 NSNNSSNNSN
+133 NSNNSDNS
-143 SNNNNNSDNN
+143 SNNNNNQNNN
-153 GNNNNNNNN
+153 GNNNNDN
-162 STPAEPIF
+162 AEPSEPTF

-200 EGDSVT
+200 EGDNVT

-243 NQTTD
+243 NETTD
-248 NTTDNSEENNNKP
+248 NTTNNSEENNDKT

-283 KDIYEYKVKIDED
+283 KDIYEYKINIDED
-296 IEKLNMEPISNDKDI
+296 IEKLDIEPISNDKDI

-330 TLKKDGVEEKVYN
+330 TLKKDGIEEKVYN
-343 ITVTKK
+343 ITAIKNEK
-349 ENVKEETVTKINQ
+349 VKEETVTKINQ

-369 EQINRN
+369 DQTNKN

-389 VTILIIIIVIL
+389 VTILIIIIIIL
-400 RYITVRNETEEY
+400 RYITIRNETEEY

-446 KDEKDIDEVK
+446 KDEKNIDDVK
-456 QSKIQNQN
+456 QFKIENQD
-464 ENEDAETQIQEDDD
+464 ENTETQIQEDDN

>member
-133 NSNNSSNNSN
+133 NSNNSNSNNS
-143 SNNNNNSDNN
+143 
-153 GNNNNNNNN
+153 NNNNNNNN
-162 STPAEPIF
+162 PTPAEPTF

-233 KTKPEENNKN
+233 KTKPEENNRN
-243 NQTTD
+243 NETTD
-248 NTTDNSEENNNKP
+248 NTTDNSEENNDKP

-273 ENYELTPEFS
+273 ENYDLTPEFS
-283 KDIYEYKVKIDED
+283 KDIYEYKVNIDED
-296 IEKLNMEPISNDKDI
+296 IGKLNIEPISNDKDI

-349 ENVKEETVTKINQ
+349 ENVKVETVTKINQ

-389 VTILIIIIVIL
+389 VTILIIIIIIL

-446 KDEKDIDEVK
+446 KDEKNIDDVK
-456 QSKIQNQN
+456 QSKIENQN
-464 ENEDAETQIQEDDD
+464 ENTETQIQEDDD

>member
-41 KGSTA
+41 NGSTA
-46 TVTITASDCAGKF
+46 TITITASDCAGKF

-88 AKKEGSAKI
+88 AKKEGTAKI

-133 NSNNSSNNSN
+133 NSNNSSNNS
-143 SNNNNNSDNN
+143 NNNSDNN

-456 QSKIQNQN
+456 QSKIENQN
-464 ENEDAETQIQEDDD
+464 ENTETQIQEDDD

>member
-41 KGSTA
+41 NGSTA
-46 TVTITASDCAGKF
+46 TITITASDCAGKF

-133 NSNNSSNNSN
+133 NSNNS
-143 SNNNNNSDNN
+143 
-153 GNNNNNNNN
+153 NNNNNNNN
-162 STPAEPIF
+162 NNNPTPAEPTF

-243 NQTTD
+243 NETTD
-248 NTTDNSEENNNKP
+248 NTTDNSEENNDKP

-273 ENYELTPEFS
+273 ENYDLTPEFS
-283 KDIYEYKVKIDED
+283 KDIYEYKVNIDED
-296 IEKLNMEPISNDKDI
+296 IGKLNIEPISNDKDI

-389 VTILIIIIVIL
+389 VTILIIIIIIL

-446 KDEKDIDEVK
+446 KDEKNIDDVK
-456 QSKIQNQN
+456 QSKIENQNQN
-464 ENEDAETQIQEDDD
+464 TETQIQEDDD

>member
-1 MKKNVK
+1 MKKNIN

-17 VILFYNTIVNAASF
+17 VILFCNTIVNAASF
-31 SASASKTTLT
+31 SASASKKTLT

-46 TVTITASDCAGKF
+46 TVTITANDCAGKF

-88 AKKEGSAKI
+88 AKKEGTAKI
-97 TVKAADVS
+97 TIKANDVS

-115 KSISIT
+115 KSINIT
-121 VKDTTSNNNSNS
+121 VKNPETNNNSNNNNNS
-133 NSNNSSNNSN
+133 SNNTSNNSN
-143 SNNNNNSDNN
+143 SNNNP
-153 GNNNNNNNN
+153 NNN
-162 STPAEPIF
+162 SNNNETPTPTEPTF

-200 EGDSVT
+200 EGDTVT

-243 NQTTD
+243 NETTD
-248 NTTDNSEENNNKP
+248 NTTDNSEENNDKP

-283 KDIYEYKVKIDED
+283 KDIYEYKVNIDED

-369 EQINRN
+369 DQTNKN

-389 VTILIIIIVIL
+389 VTILIIIIIIL
-400 RYITVRNETEEY
+400 RYITIRNETEEY

-446 KDEKDIDEVK
+446 KDEKNIDDVK
-456 QSKIQNQN
+456 QFKIENQD
-464 ENEDAETQIQEDDD
+464 ENTETQIQEDDD